1 MGEGVGRGGCVS
13 NGVDKGMDTGV
24 AEGVGKGV
32 AGGVGVGEGLRASR
46 EGASAG
52 DPVPGQRGVVV
63 IME

>member
-1 MGEGVGRGGCVS
+1 MS
-13 NGVDKGMDTGV
+13 NGVDKGMGKGV
-24 AEGVGKGV
+24 GVGKGV